1 LARMATATRRTA
13 GALDSAATNGGSKL
27 PVGTLT
33 IEVYQENSGRHSWHL
48 TTCDGRNLATSCE
61 SFASRED
68 AERSAGSVRKLSAG
82 VEA

>member
-1 LARMATATRRTA
+1 MATATRRTA

-27 PVGTLT
+27 PVGALT

-48 TTCDGRNLATSCE
+48 TTGDGHNLATSCE
-61 SFASRED
+61 SFASRKD
-68 AERSAGSVRKLSAG
+68 AERSAGQVRRLSAG